1 MTLCSIQGFFSGFRS
16 RGGGGQMLSTKIKGG
31 SGASTNYVI
40 GCAKTSKGGGG
51 GGKSTP

>member
-1 MTLCSIQGFFSGFRS
+1 
-16 RGGGGQMLSTKIKGG
+16 MLSTKIKGG

-51 GGKSTP
+51 QKHPLAGTPLK